1 MNLLYLNQIMRSRT
15 ERSFKSVMN
24 FFQYMETIACGNAD
38 LTFQQKVAYNRYVNL
53 EELLISGLEASR
65 HLLDYMNMLKNVT
78 VLNKD
83 ITDGIIQPIKTFT
96 DSMATCYRRI
106 HEEKERAITF
116 RNGFFVSASSWR
128 VFKECC
134 LEISKA
140 FNQVKGKVTG
150 AIPGSR
156 QWRLEVDS
164 IVSFVNSIE
173 NSCSINSRVENQQSP
188 GMMTKIEEM
197 ICSCLVWGQESSDL
211 VSSRDS
217 NITVTIESL
226 DTLLCIDTL
235 ERINAHLNECFACL
249 WDSENFQSLYADI
262 LFQDCLPM
270 LRVIGS
276 KLRTCLDFSLGFQHS
291 LSKLNHVCS
300 AILCTLIEKGF
311 CTPEETEDGTEVS
324 TVTGGT
330 GLGDGDTKDAR
341 DISHELENEDE
352 ILGTEDQKGLDN
364 NERDDAE
371 MNAQPRGIETEE
383 DFQGK
388 TEDVSSNQ
396 GKFLSAISLVFL
408 V

>member
-1 MNLLYLNQIMRSRT
+1 
-15 ERSFKSVMN
+15 
-24 FFQYMETIACGNAD
+24 
-38 LTFQQKVAYNRYVNL
+38 
-53 EELLISGLEASR
+53 
-65 HLLDYMNMLKNVT
+65 
-78 VLNKD
+78 
-83 ITDGIIQPIKTFT
+83 
-96 DSMATCYRRI
+96 
-106 HEEKERAITF
+106 
-116 RNGFFVSASSWR
+116 
-128 VFKECC
+128 
-134 LEISKA
+134 
-140 FNQVKGKVTG
+140 
-150 AIPGSR
+150 
-156 QWRLEVDS
+156 
-164 IVSFVNSIE
+164 
-173 NSCSINSRVENQQSP
+173 
-188 GMMTKIEEM
+188 
-197 ICSCLVWGQESSDL
+197 
-211 VSSRDS
+211 
-217 NITVTIESL
+217 
-226 DTLLCIDTL
+226 
-235 ERINAHLNECFACL
+235 
-249 WDSENFQSLYADI
+249 
-262 LFQDCLPM
+262 M

-408 V
+408 VQIVTLKYCWCYLDLTEAISEDEEDQGDQQSQLEQEMGDVGKDGDNVDERLWDEDDNPDDVRIEFLYIDFLTLLE